1 MQTIAVYWRNE
12 LKKLK
17 IALYF
22 AVKTSIICF
31 GRKIVYCLTTDI
43 RRIRLKGKKIPE
55 VGNLEKARLRKK
67 KSERCHHFRRK

>member
-22 AVKTSIICF
+22 ALKTSIICF

-43 RRIRLKGKKIPE
+43 ISGLG
-55 VGNLEKARLRKK
+55 GTNY
-67 KSERCHHFRRK
+67 